1 MSNTVQTMD
10 VEPLVARKGAA
21 APGQCELTIL
31 MPCLN
36 EARTVGGCVAEAI
49 DFIERAGVAGE
60 VLVVDNGSVDGSKDA
75 AQAAGARVVT
85 APARGYGASLMT
97 GIHAA
102 HGRFVIMGDADGS
115 YDFESLDQFVEQLR
129 AGADMVIGNRFA
141 GGIQPGAMP
150 KLHRYLGNPVL
161 SFAGRLFFRSEV
173 ADFHCGL
180 RGFRRESAL
189 SLDLRTTGME
199 FASELI
205 VKATLSGQRVVEV
218 PTSLRPDGR
227 DRPPH
232 LRSWHDG
239 WRHLRFLLLYS
250 PRWLFLYPGIACTVV
265 GGVGALLLGSAVW
278 APGQGR
284 FSEGLLVACS
294 GLVVAGVQ
302 AALFAILAREFAA
315 SQRLLP
321 PARRRVRRLTSRFTL
336 EGGLSAAVVLI
347 VTSLAL
353 LTVSL
358 TMSWHSNPKAL
369 APSAAFRVGA
379 LAVTI
384 GVVGIQVALGSW
396 FLSLLRLPRLDA
408 ALPDQERARRQ
419 DVVRR

>member
-1 MSNTVQTMD
+1 MSARPD
-10 VEPLVARKGAA
+10 DFEP
-21 APGQCELTIL
+21 ELTIL

-49 DFIERAGVAGE
+49 DFIERSGVDGE
-60 VLVVDNGSVDGSKDA
+60 VLVVDNGSIDGSKDA

-129 AGADMVIGNRFA
+129 AGADMVVGNRFA

-161 SFAGRLFFRSEV
+161 SFTGRLFFRSQV

-180 RGFRRESAL
+180 RGFRRDSAL

-250 PRWLFLYPGIACTVV
+250 PRWLFLYPGIACTMV
-265 GGVGALLLGSAVW
+265 GVVGALLLGSAVW
-278 APGQGR
+278 TPGQGR

-294 GLVVAGVQ
+294 GLIVAGVQ

-347 VTSLAL
+347 VTSLVL

-358 TMSWHSNPKAL
+358 TISWHSNPKAL

-408 ALPDQERARRQ
+408 AFPEREPAPRQ
-419 DVVRR
+419 DVVRG